1 MIEEYIL
8 PGILTIIWVEYF
20 WELYLS
26 IRQHYVYKTT
36 TSVPRELQDSI
47 TQETFDKSRVYAL
60 DKSSFSIFKG
70 FYSVVIGTMLI
81 CFFVIF
87 HLWQYSKIILA
98 NMNVNQGELLT
109 SAVFM
114 VLLMT
119 LNVVTSLPI
128 SVYNTFV
135 LEEKHGFN
143 KQTAGFF
150 IKDQIKSYLVSTVIT
165 VPLTCAAIYIIQ
177 AGGDYFFI
185 YLWGFAMVV
194 LLFLMTIYPDYIAPL
209 FDKYTPL
216 PEGELRTKIEAL
228 AESLK
233 FPLYKLYL
241 VEGSKRSVHSN
252 AYFYGFFKNKRIVLF
267 DTLLKDVS
275 KGDDK
280 GCDND
285 EILAVLSHE
294 FGHWKYNHVLKNIV
308 IMQVNLFLQFFAF
321 GFLFKYPELY
331 KAFNFTNEQP
341 VIIGLIIVL
350 QFIFSPYHSIT
361 SFLLTILS
369 RKFEFQAD
377 FYAKS
382 LGKASF
388 LRKALIKLHK
398 DNLSFPVYD
407 WLYSSWHHSH
417 PPLLQRLDALKKED

>member
-1 MIEEYIL
+1 MLEDYIL
-8 PGILTIIWVEYF
+8 PGILGIIWLEYL

-26 IRQHYVYKTT
+26 IRQHNVYKTT
-36 TSVPRELQDSI
+36 KSLPKELEDSV
-47 TQETFDKSRVYAL
+47 THETFEKSRIYAL

-70 FYSVVIGTMLI
+70 FYSVMIGTALI
-81 CFFVIF
+81 WYFAIF
-87 HLWQYSKIILA
+87 HIWQYSKTLLDHFNISQSEQLVSALFMVI
-98 NMNVNQGELLT
+98 LLT
-109 SAVFM
+109 
-114 VLLMT
+114 
-119 LNVVTSLPI
+119 LNIVIALPL

-143 KQTAGFF
+143 KQTVGFY
-150 IKDQIKSYLVSTVIT
+150 IKDQIKSYFVSMVIT
-165 VPLTCAAIYIIQ
+165 VPLTCGAIYIIK

-185 YLWGFAMVV
+185 YLWGFAMIV

-216 PEGELRTKIEAL
+216 PEGELRTKIEEL
-228 AESLK
+228 AESLQ

-267 DTLLKDVS
+267 DTLLKDES

-294 FGHWKYNHVLKNIV
+294 FGHWKYNHVLKNII

-331 KAFNFTNEQP
+331 KAFNFTDEQP
-341 VIIGLIIVL
+341 VLIGLIIVL
-350 QFIFSPYHSIT
+350 QNIFAPYHTVT
-361 SFLLTILS
+361 SFLLTMLS

-382 LGKASF
+382 LGKAAF